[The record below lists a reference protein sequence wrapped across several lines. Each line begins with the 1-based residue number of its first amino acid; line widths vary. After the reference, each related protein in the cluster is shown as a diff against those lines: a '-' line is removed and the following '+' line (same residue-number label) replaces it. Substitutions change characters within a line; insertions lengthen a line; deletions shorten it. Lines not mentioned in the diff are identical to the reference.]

1 MKIIVMFL
9 SVIVLVSSGAVNT
22 MKISNLEERTHIF
35 SPTATPLM
43 NVQINDLQDE
53 YRQGHGGSSL
63 RRSNWINMFLNH
75 ILFFSLLPPISL
87 PSLFYPSP
95 SLTFVFFPRGRSVLN
110 RKRVW
115 LSDSYNEEFKK

>member
-9 SVIVLVSSGAVNT
+9 SVIVLVSSGKFIFGAVNT

-63 RRSNWINMFLNH
+63 RRSNEMEMLSTIYLFL
-75 ILFFSLLPPISL
+75 
-87 PSLFYPSP
+87 
-95 SLTFVFFPRGRSVLN
+95 SLTPD
-110 RKRVW
+110 
-115 LSDSYNEEFKK
+115 LSPLSSSTLRRH

>member
-1 MKIIVMFL
+1 MKTSVMFL

-87 PSLFYPSP
+87 PSLLLPFAV
-95 SLTFVFFPRGRSVLN
+95 TDIRFFSGGRSVFEP
-110 RKRVW
+110 KTVC

>member
-9 SVIVLVSSGAVNT
+9 SVIVLVSSGKFIFGAVNT

-53 YRQGHGGSSL
+53 YRQDIEGKVFD
-63 RRSNWINMFLNH
+63 RCRSECRFRQDTDIKCRT
-75 ILFFSLLPPISL
+75 S
-87 PSLFYPSP
+87 
-95 SLTFVFFPRGRSVLN
+95 
-110 RKRVW
+110 
-115 LSDSYNEEFKK
+115 